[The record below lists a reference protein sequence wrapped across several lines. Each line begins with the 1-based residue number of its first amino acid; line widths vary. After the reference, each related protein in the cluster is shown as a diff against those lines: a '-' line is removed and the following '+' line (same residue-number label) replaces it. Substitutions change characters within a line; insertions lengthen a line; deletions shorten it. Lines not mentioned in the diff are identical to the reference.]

1 MLPAGFE
8 EVDNKERRHCGD
20 RGEGGSEDAKLTRRS
35 QGQGTLASEWFS
47 NVFFIDIFQAAQH
60 RGGATMEGSA
70 MQRSEGEDAPTLK
83 RRVRTRFGTFCLLTH
98 KRNLVFEKTL
108 FTLLPF

>member
-1 MLPAGFE
+1 MGFQ

-47 NVFFIDIFQAAQH
+47 NVFFQAAQH
-60 RGGATMEGSA
+60 RGGAAMEGLA
-70 MQRSEGEDAPTLK
+70 MQRSGGEDAPTLK

-98 KRNLVFEKTL
+98 KRNLVFEKIL